1 VRKSREYYPQEM
13 TDICVV
19 KRDGESVEDLIKRF
33 KKKFSK
39 SGVIK
44 DLKEKMYYE
53 KPSDRKRRKRSQ
65 AKRLRE
71 KEELKVKNYKERN
84 LKYKKKQEGGFDKD
98 E

>member
-1 VRKSREYYPQEM
+1 MRKAREYYPQEM

-19 KRDGESVEDLIKRF
+19 RRDGETVEDLIKRF

-53 KPSDRKRRKRSQ
+53 KPSDKKRRKRAQ

-71 KEELKVKNYKERN
+71 KEELKSKTYRIKQM
-84 LKYKKKQEGGFDKD
+84 KYRKKHEGRD
-98 E
+98 EEDE

>member
-1 VRKSREYYPQEM
+1 M

-19 KRDGESVEDLIKRF
+19 RRDNESVEDLIKRF

-53 KPSDRKRRKRSQ
+53 KPSDKKRRKRSH

-71 KEELKVKNYKERN
+71 KEELKVKSYKEKS
-84 LKYKKKQEGGFDKD
+84 LKYKKKQEGSFDKD

>member
-1 VRKSREYYPQEM
+1 M

-19 KRDGESVEDLIKRF
+19 KREGESVEDLIKRF

-71 KEELKVKNYKERN
+71 KEELKVKNYKERS